1 MQNIANNELTGM
13 AQHDIACGQR
23 SEVGH
28 GVVDV
33 EVDSHH
39 SDVEGGHSQ
48 DNDVEGGHPQDND
61 VSVSE
66 SEEEFME
73 NDSVYSDDPNSSPS
87 SFEGENDDEHGENG
101 LYSLLARWA
110 IENGITHIALGE
122 LLGVLI
128 CFHHDLPKDPRTLLS
143 TTKVDDIEP
152 IAGGLYYHFGIAVAI
167 KSALALD
174 AKLKN
179 CDTIQL

>member
-1 MQNIANNELTGM
+1 MW
-13 AQHDIACGQR
+13 R
-23 SEVGH
+23 
-28 GVVDV
+28 
-33 EVDSHH
+33 
-39 SDVEGGHSQ
+39 GGHPQ

-73 NDSVYSDDPNSSPS
+73 IDNVYSDDPNSSPS
-87 SFEGENDDEHGENG
+87 SCDGENG

-110 IENGITHIALGE
+110 IENGIIRIALGE

-128 CFHHDLPKDPRTLLS
+128 HFHPGLPKDPRTFLS

-152 IAGGLYYHFGIAVAI
+152 IAGGLYYHFVIAVAI

-174 AKLKN
+174 PKLKN

>member
-1 MQNIANNELTGM
+1 M
-13 AQHDIACGQR
+13 
-23 SEVGH
+23 
-28 GVVDV
+28 
-33 EVDSHH
+33 
-39 SDVEGGHSQ
+39 EGR
-48 DNDVEGGHPQDND
+48 HPQDND

-73 NDSVYSDDPNSSPS
+73 NDNFYSDDPNSSPS
-87 SFEGENDDEHGENG
+87 SSDGENDDEHGENG
-101 LYSLLARWA
+101 LFSLLARWA

-128 CFHHDLPKDPRTLLS
+128 RFHPDLHKDPRILLS
-143 TTKVDDIEP
+143 TTKVDGIKP

-174 AKLKN
+174 PKLNN